1 MAILTGVGRAD
12 VGAVLAG
19 GVDAIVAGRAV
30 ARDAGVLELSVIPR
44 VGVVAIITSVTTGDV
59 ISRLALGRGAVV
71 ARRAGAEHGVVIHAR
86 DVLKA

>member
-44 VGVVAIITSVTTGDV
+44 VGVVAVITGIAAGDV
-59 ISRLALGRGAVV
+59 ISRFAFSGGAVV
-71 ARRAGAEHGVVIHAR
+71 ARATRA
-86 DVLKA
+86 